1 MINRIKVTTILGTR
15 PEIIRLSKILN
26 DFNKVFEHRLVHT
39 GQNFDHEL
47 SAIFF
52 HDLNIQEPDVF
63 LETESG
69 SLGKFLA
76 GLFIGVEKELLSNR
90 PDAVVILGDTNSA
103 LSGII
108 AKRMGIPVYHLE
120 AGNRSYDQNVPEE
133 INRRII
139 DHFAD
144 YNLAYTQHA
153 KSNLLREGLHPQF
166 VTVIGS
172 PLNEV
177 LAQQNEK
184 IMNSIILE
192 TLDLLPN
199 GYFLVSVHRQE
210 NVDDINRLTTLFQT
224 LNRLA
229 EIHKLP
235 IIISTHPR
243 TKDKLSVS
251 KLKLNNMIQLHP
263 PFGFLDYIKLQLGAR
278 LVLSDS
284 GSVSEESAI
293 LGFPAITIRDS
304 MERPEAI
311 ESGSII
317 MSGIESTGV
326 LSAIEGLDFL
336 GAGNGVP
343 ESYEISDT
351 SSRVIK
357 YILSTL
363 NSHEFRSGLRTSK
376 S

>member
-1 MINRIKVTTILGTR
+1 MIKKIKVTTILGTR
-15 PEIIRLSKILN
+15 PEIIRLSKVLS
-26 DFNKVFEHRLVHT
+26 DFDKVFDHRLVHT

-52 HDLNIQEPDVF
+52 DDLNIRQPDSF
-63 LETESG
+63 LKSG
-69 SLGKFLA
+69 SKSL
-76 GLFIGVEKELLSNR
+76 GLFLGELFVEIEKEFIANR

-108 AKRMGIPVYHLE
+108 AKRMGIPIYHLE

-133 INRRII
+133 INRKIV

-153 KSNLLREGLHPQF
+153 KANLLREGLHPQF

-177 LAQQNEK
+177 LSQQSENIAQSK
-184 IMNSIILE
+184 ILE
-192 TLDLLPN
+192 TLSLQPKS
-199 GYFLVSVHRQE
+199 YFLVSVHRQE
-210 NVDDINRLTTLFQT
+210 NVDDSNRLRQLFQS
-224 LNRLA
+224 LNDLA
-229 EIHKLP
+229 ESQGLP
-235 IIISTHPR
+235 IVISTHPR
-243 TKDKLSVS
+243 TREKLSIS
-251 KLKLNNMIQLHP
+251 KLKLSNLIQLHA
-263 PFGFLDYIKLQLGAR
+263 PFGFLDYNKLQSNAR

-317 MSGIESTGV
+317 MSGIEINGIAN
-326 LSAIEGLDFL
+326 AINGLEFL
-336 GAGNGVP
+336 GKGDQLP
-343 ESYEISDT
+343 ESYEICDT

-357 YILSTL
+357 FILSTVA
-363 NSHEFRSGLRTSK
+363 SHGFRSGLRTLQT
-376 S
+376 

>member
-1 MINRIKVTTILGTR
+1 MIKKIRVTTILGTR

-26 DFNKVFEHRLVHT
+26 NFDQVFDHRLVHT
-39 GQNFDHEL
+39 GQNFNHEL

-52 HDLNIQEPDVF
+52 HDLNIRQPDV
-63 LETESG
+63 LLKTESK
-69 SLGKFLA
+69 SLGNFL
-76 GLFIGVEKELLSNR
+76 GDLFIEIEKELTANR

-108 AKRMGIPVYHLE
+108 AKRMGIPIYHLE

-133 INRRII
+133 INRKIV

-153 KSNLLREGLHPQF
+153 KANLLREGLHPQF

-177 LAQQNEK
+177 LSQQSENIAK
-184 IMNSIILE
+184 SKILE
-192 TLDLLPN
+192 TLGLQPKS
-199 GYFLVSVHRQE
+199 YFLVSVHRQE
-210 NVDDINRLTTLFQT
+210 NVDDQNRLGVLFQS
-224 LNRLA
+224 LNDLA
-229 EIHKLP
+229 EDQELP
-235 IIISTHPR
+235 IVISTHPR
-243 TKDKLSVS
+243 TREKLSRS
-251 KLKLNNMIQLHP
+251 KLKLNDLIQLHT
-263 PFGFLDYIKLQLGAR
+263 PFGFLDYNKLQTNAR

-304 MERPEAI
+304 MERPEAL

-317 MSGIESTGV
+317 MSGIESNGISSALHGLEHLGTGER
-326 LSAIEGLDFL
+326 L
-336 GAGNGVP
+336 P

-351 SSRVIK
+351 SSRVVK
-357 YILSTL
+357 YILSTV
-363 NSHEFRSGLRTSK
+363 NSHGFRSGLRPLGL
-376 S
+376 